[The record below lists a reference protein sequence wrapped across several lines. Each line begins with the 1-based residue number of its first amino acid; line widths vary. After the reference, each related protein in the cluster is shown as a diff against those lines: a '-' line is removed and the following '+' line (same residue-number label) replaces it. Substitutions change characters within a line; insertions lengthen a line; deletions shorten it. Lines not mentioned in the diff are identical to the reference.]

1 MANANTT
8 LSRGISKPEKLAQW
22 LFNNAGQ
29 FRNLLAF
36 LLITALTV
44 ISIKFNIE
52 LGKLSAVDETS
63 KDLLPAG
70 YALLDLSALFLSG
83 YVGLKSR
90 STARKITAWCWFIF
104 LLCLSLWAAASFTLS
119 IDARANSADISHAI
133 DQKRL
138 ELDNLNAEVKI
149 WRDNVANAVR
159 FKSKH
164 QKTLNHIQEKQLI
177 AADQLHVLESSLP
190 SPTMAIYEI
199 SAPVVGM
206 SAEALHTLVRLLW
219 AGALTLSPIVIMLLV
234 GAELSSKE
242 PEPSQQKK
250 PEVTTNR
257 ATKPIELT
265 HLPAAQGHNQYTAIE
280 ILNGLKHCR
289 EYLLRLEAGRV
300 TRSKLGAVA
309 QLKSRETI
317 TKIIDAL
324 MGEGLLERAGN
335 GQLIRPVQVGLKLI
349 K

>member
-36 LLITALTV
+36 LLITALTI

-119 IDARANSADISHAI
+119 IDARANSADISHAVS
-133 DQKRL
+133 QKSL
-138 ELDNLNAEVKI
+138 ELNNLNAEVKI
-149 WRDNVANAVR
+149 WRDNVAQAVR

-164 QKTLNHIQEKQLI
+164 QTTLDTVQAKQLL
-177 AADQLHVLESSLP
+177 AANQLHMLEASLP
-190 SPTMAIYEI
+190 PPTMAIYEI
-199 SAPVVGM
+199 TAPVVGI

-234 GAELSSKE
+234 GAELSPKE
-242 PEPSQQKK
+242 PEHRTEKK
-250 PEVTTNR
+250 PVVTTNR
-257 ATKPIELT
+257 ATKQIPQALV
-265 HLPAAQGHNQYTAIE
+265 PAVQGHNRHTATE
-280 ILNGLKHCR
+280 LLNGLKHCR
-289 EYLLRLEAGRV
+289 KYLLRLEAGRV
-300 TRSKLGAVA
+300 TRSKLGAIA

-335 GQLIRPVQVGLKLI
+335 GQLMRPVQVGLKLI

>member
-1 MANANTT
+1 MAKTDDT

-52 LGKLSAVDETS
+52 LGRLSAVDEAS
-63 KDLLPAG
+63 KNILPAG

-90 STARKITAWCWFIF
+90 STGRKITAWCWFIF

-119 IDARANSADISHAI
+119 IDARASSANTTHAI

-164 QKTLNHIQEKQLI
+164 QETLNQVQVKQRK
-177 AADQLHVLESSLP
+177 AADELHALESGLP
-190 SPTMAIYEI
+190 HPAMAIYEI
-199 SAPVVGM
+199 SAPVVGIT
-206 SAEALHTLVRLLW
+206 AEALHTLVRLLW
-219 AGALTLSPIVIMLLV
+219 TGALTLSPIIIMLLV

-242 PEPSQQKK
+242 PEQVRVKK
-250 PEVTTNR
+250 PEATTNR
-257 ATKPIELT
+257 GSLPIEAALV
-265 HLPAAQGHNQYTAIE
+265 PAVQGHNRHTAIE

-309 QLKSRETI
+309 QLKNRETI

-335 GQLIRPVQVGLKLI
+335 GQLMRPVQVGLKLI